1 MEPVFRLLS
10 KNGTPAAAA
19 QAAGMMVRGTLM
31 VVRSLANHQ
40 LPATKAGSK
49 AYRPTV
55 TATATPNNSN
65 ARSIRRVLSL
75 KDAVIHAAPIQ
86 APADMKDSR
95 RSTASSCEVFT
106 AAFAQAAL
114 EEAEAS
120 EAAAFGGNGCGLRA
134 AARARLKS
142 Q

>member
-1 MEPVFRLLS
+1 MLETTVIH
-10 KNGTPAAAA
+10 TAAVQAAAA
-19 QAAGMMVRGTLM
+19 RMD
-31 VVRSLANHQ
+31 N
-40 LPATKAGSK
+40 TK
-49 AYRPTV
+49 
-55 TATATPNNSN
+55 
-65 ARSIRRVLSL
+65 
-75 KDAVIHAAPIQ
+75 
-86 APADMKDSR
+86 
-95 RSTASSCEVFT
+95 STASSCEVFT